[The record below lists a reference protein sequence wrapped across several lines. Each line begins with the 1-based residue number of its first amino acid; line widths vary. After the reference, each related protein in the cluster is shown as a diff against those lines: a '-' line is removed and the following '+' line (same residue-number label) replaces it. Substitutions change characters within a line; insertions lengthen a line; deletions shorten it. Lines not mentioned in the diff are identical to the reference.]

1 MPARPRP
8 IGQIL
13 RSSREI
19 GRLLEETRQQ
29 AEITEQ
35 IRRRLP
41 ESLRPHLVAARLHR
55 GELLLYA
62 DSPAWSSRL
71 RYLSR
76 DLKRQLQG
84 RGQGVR
90 GLRVRVALGN
100 FTTPGKKAR
109 IRRLSPANARLLE
122 QTADHTTSPE
132 LAAALR
138 RLARH
143 RED

>member
-1 MPARPRP
+1 MPVKPRP

-19 GRLLEETRQQ
+19 ERLLQETRQQ

-35 IRRRLP
+35 VRRRLP

-76 DLKRQLQG
+76 DLKRQLLRRG
-84 RGQGVR
+84 RGIS
-90 GLRVRVALGN
+90 GLRVRVSLGDHAK
-100 FTTPGKKAR
+100 TIRRER
-109 IRRLSPANARLLE
+109 IRRLSLANARLLE
-122 QTADHTTSPE
+122 QTAKHIDSPP